1 MTQVKVKDS
10 TFVRDINSKA
20 LLNTDKKALN
30 EYLIKRNVAK
40 LQKEE
45 KEIMK
50 TRLDNLEKDITEIK
64 SLLLDLLTME
74 K

>member
-20 LLNTDKKALN
+20 LLNTDRKALN